1 MLGSFLAGSVVRG
14 EETPTSDLDIV
25 IITSGDKGAP
35 YRESFRAFG
44 WPIEAFI
51 HTAESYRDF
60 FASDAKRRRPSL
72 PMMCAEGIILRD
84 QDGQAIRI
92 KEEARGLI
100 DAGPEPL
107 SAAETNNLRYA
118 ITDILDDLLGS
129 QRHDE
134 SLFIAYDLAVTATE
148 LILSYHQQWLGRGKW
163 VNAHELGIE
172 ALVVIGGDGSLNIAK
187 ELSDIGMPIVGV
199 PKTIDND
206 LSATDATFGFDTA
219 LTTATEA
226 IDKLHTT
233 AESHHRVMVLE
244 VMGRY
249 AGWIALQAG
258 MAGGADVILIPEIP
272 FRIEKVAEKIRERKA
287 GGKKFSIVV
296 VAEGA
301 TPEGGEM
308 VVRKTIADSPDPI
321 RLGGIGQVVGNH
333 LEELTGMETRVTVL
347 GHLQRGGSPT
357 AYDRIL
363 GTRYGVGAV
372 RLVAEGG
379 FTRMVALK
387 GTRVESVTLAEAV
400 GELRRVPPDGELVA
414 AAKAV
419 GVSFGS

>member
-1 MLGSFLAGSVVRG
+1 MNPIDAANAFIRKYFPDCWAAFLAGSVVRG

-148 LILSYHQQWLGRGKW
+148 LILSYHRQWLGRGKW
-163 VNAHELGIE
+163 VLRAFHRYDPHL
-172 ALVVIGGDGSLNIAK
+172 
-187 ELSDIGMPIVGV
+187 
-199 PKTIDND
+199 
-206 LSATDATFGFDTA
+206 
-219 LTTATEA
+219 
-226 IDKLHTT
+226 
-233 AESHHRVMVLE
+233 AE
-244 VMGRY
+244 
-249 AGWIALQAG
+249 Q
-258 MAGGADVILIPEIP
+258 
-272 FRIEKVAEKIRERKA
+272 
-287 GGKKFSIVV
+287 
-296 VAEGA
+296 
-301 TPEGGEM
+301 
-308 VVRKTIADSPDPI
+308 
-321 RLGGIGQVVGNH
+321 
-333 LEELTGMETRVTVL
+333 
-347 GHLQRGGSPT
+347 
-357 AYDRIL
+357 
-363 GTRYGVGAV
+363 
-372 RLVAEGG
+372 
-379 FTRMVALK
+379 
-387 GTRVESVTLAEAV
+387 LAEALRAFCETGDRDKLVQFAESALEPV
-400 GELRRVPPDGELVA
+400 GGRLFEGY
-414 AAKAV
+414 AV
-419 GVSFGS
+419 GRRYR